1 MNTILNYILWDAD
14 FAAFHFAGR
23 DFRWYSFL
31 FVSAIWVAYGTAYP
45 IFKKEKIDVGH
56 LQSLWLYC
64 LVGAIVGARLGEVF
78 FYEPAHYW
86 ANPMEVFKIWKG
98 GLSSHGATF
107 VLFVIVWLYAVKAM
121 KIPFPAVGDRIVSG
135 IALGA
140 SCVRFGNLMNSEI
153 VGRVTDVPWAFVF
166 KRVDDLPRHPIQ
178 LYEAF
183 AYIFLG
189 ILLYVLYPK
198 MKHKT
203 GFISGL
209 FLAGMFGVRFFLEF
223 FKQNN
228 STITEGFPL
237 TMGQVL
243 SFPLA
248 LAGIYLMM
256 RKTPEK
262 NS

>member
-1 MNTILNYILWDAD
+1 M
-14 FAAFHFAGR
+14 
-23 DFRWYSFL
+23 
-31 FVSAIWVAYGTAYP
+31 
-45 IFKKEKIDVGH
+45 
-56 LQSLWLYC
+56 
-64 LVGAIVGARLGEVF
+64 
-78 FYEPAHYW
+78 
-86 ANPMEVFKIWKG
+86 
-98 GLSSHGATF
+98 
-107 VLFVIVWLYAVKAM
+107 VIV
-121 KIPFPAVGDRIVSG
+121 
-135 IALGA
+135 IALGGA
-140 SCVRFGNLMNSEI
+140 FIRFGNLMNSEI